1 MLPNLGYY
9 VQTVDKIVKETEA
22 IGETMHP
29 KYEKIR
35 EAIDQKKTA
44 ELTQAELVETV
55 ELFDQG
61 TEKYRN
67 MLKKISTLRPPA
79 KVMGIHKNFE
89 KAYKNYVAGCEKMT
103 QSIQPEKGINAEQFD
118 ASEAKQDQAT
128 DDISAAI
135 QKMTNLLMK

>member
-89 KAYKNYVAGCEKMT
+89 KAYKNYVAGYEEMT
-103 QSIQPEKGINAEQFD
+103 QSIQPEKGIDAEQFD